1 MWVLELND
9 TEISLA
15 EDLNVVYQQPGVAV
29 ILEDHVS
36 FGDAAL
42 EQSRLH
48 PRQAQTQHWQ
58 RLNADPVSI
67 KHRSIKNYAD
77 LVYQHLC
84 EIKRISKLPND
95 ERVFVAVPSN
105 SSPDQLSLLLGIA
118 EEASIQ
124 IATLADLAVVT
135 ASTLPISGRC
145 TFLDNGFHRTVL
157 TRLEINGSVSRTS
170 SSEVPECGFQSLIE
184 GWIDAVADLF
194 VQETRFD
201 PLRIADTEQQ
211 LFNQLIENLASS
223 IDKFT
228 VEVSYADTSRRVT
241 VARSLLATKSRQRLD
256 ALVHQIGNPTT
267 LALSH
272 RIARV
277 PGLIQALHAAGH
289 EVSVVEPNAIFSAAI
304 AYEPNAVQ
312 PEDGINFV
320 TELLS
325 AGSQAELAD
334 PPQLVP
340 THLLHGTDA
349 TSLNDIIALQGRSS
363 NKAHGF
369 QIEPVATGFRLVP
382 TAGSQVK
389 INGVTVVTSASVIIG
404 DIIWSE
410 GEEFRLIRVVE
421 HG

>member
-15 EDLNVVYQQPGVAV
+15 EGLNVVYQQPGVAV

-48 PRQAQTQHWQ
+48 PRQTQTQHWQ

-77 LVYQHLC
+77 LAYQHLC
-84 EIKRISKLPND
+84 EIKRISKLPSD

-105 SSPDQLSLLLGIA
+105 TSPDQLSLLLGIA

-124 IATLADLAVVT
+124 VAILADLAVVT

-157 TRLEINGSVSRTS
+157 TRLEINGSVSRRS
-170 SSEVPECGFQSLIE
+170 SSEAIESGFQSLIE

-211 LFNQLIENLASS
+211 VFNQVIENLASFK
-223 IDKFT
+223 DEFT
-228 VEVSYADTSRRVT
+228 VEVSHADESRRVN

-256 ALVHQIGNPTT
+256 ALLHQIGDPTT
-267 LALSH
+267 LVLSH

-277 PGLIQALHAAGH
+277 PGLIQALRAGGH
-289 EVSVVEPNAIFSAAI
+289 EVSVVEPNAIFSAAM
-304 AYEPNAVQ
+304 AYETNPLQ

-320 TELLS
+320 TEVVS
-325 AGSQAELAD
+325 AGSQAKKAG

-340 THLLHGTDA
+340 THLLHGTEA
-349 TSLNDIIALQGRSS
+349 TSLNDIIAGQNPSS
-363 NKAHGF
+363 TKALGF
-369 QIEPVATGFRLVP
+369 RIEYVAKGYRVVAT
-382 TAGSQVK
+382 AEAQVK
-389 INGVTVVTSASVIIG
+389 INGVAVESSASVMIG
-404 DIIWSE
+404 DIVRSE
-410 GEEFRLIRVVE
+410 GEEFQLIRVVE